1 MYWEMWLFDA
11 VQAGGQLPVFPQNSA
26 NNAMTSQEITG
37 CKVMSFFLFTSLPLC
52 CRYRGMNCEHNIN
65 ECENNPC
72 LNQGSCF
79 DTYGSYTCQ
88 CMRGFGGQNCEL
100 VSFQFA
106 GIPRLLSG
114 QNLCLNKNWST
125 RIPNWKL
132 CMYCVSHRIKCYSA
146 EGHPVIGR
154 DFCRFN
160 SKLT

>member
-1 MYWEMWLFDA
+1 VWCCVGWWA
-11 VQAGGQLPVFPQNSA
+11 VTGVHQNST
-26 NNAMTSQEITG
+26 NNAMTSQKITV
-37 CKVMSFFLFTSLPLC
+37 CKVMSFFLFTCLSLC

-100 VSFQFA
+100 VSFQVVV
-106 GIPRLLSG
+106 IHRLLSG
-114 QNLCLNKNWST
+114 HNLCLRKNRNT
-125 RIPNWKL
+125 QIPDWKL
-132 CMYCVSHRIKCYSA
+132 CMSFVSHLMKCYSA
-146 EGHPVIGR
+146 ETHSVIGR
-154 DFCRFN
+154 YFCRFN